1 MESSLG
7 SNFKSWFRHLTFLN
21 IFTAQLR
28 IVSPNIIRQQTI
40 LIPQKLASSSRE
52 GAKKKDVSED
62 RFEIATRVML
72 DNAFECL

>member
-21 IFTAQLR
+21 IFTAQLK
-28 IVSPNIIRQQTI
+28 IRHQTN
-40 LIPQKLASSSRE
+40 LTRKLANSSRE
-52 GAKKKDVSED
+52 GAKKKDVSEN

>member
-7 SNFKSWFRHLTFLN
+7 SNFKSWSRQTFDISKHIYSTIKDRVTQYNQTTNNLT
-21 IFTAQLR
+21 R
-28 IVSPNIIRQQTI
+28 
-40 LIPQKLASSSRE
+40 KLASSSRE
-52 GAKKKDVSED
+52 GAKKKDVSEN